1 MIVLNVLVPTKDK
14 IDGVKYSFYK
24 ELECVINQFA
34 NHHMQ
39 ILLRDFNAEVGT
51 EEIFKPTIRNGILH
65 ENSNDNGIRVV
76 NFDTFKYLI
85 VKIAMFPHH
94 SIHKFTWTS
103 PDRKTHNQ
111 IDHILINLRWHSSV
125 LDVRSLR
132 GAGCDT
138 TVWWWQNFGRDW
150 Q

>member
-14 IDGVKYSFYK
+14 IDDVKYSFYE
-24 ELECVINQFA
+24 ELECVFNQFP

-39 ILLRDFNAEVGT
+39 ILLRDFNTEVGT
-51 EEIFKPTIRNGILH
+51 EEVFKPTIGNESLH
-65 ENSNDNGIRVV
+65 ENNIDNGVRVV
-76 NFDTFKYLI
+76 NLDTFKNLI
-85 VKIAMFPHH
+85 VKIAMFPHR
-94 SIHKFTWTS
+94 SIHKLTWTF

-111 IDHILINLRWHSSV
+111 LDHILMNWRWHSSV

-138 TVWWWQNFGRDW
+138 TVWW
-150 Q
+150 